1 MPNPGRHSFLST
13 AITRPVKK
21 ANLHL
26 FNHLLKHVTMKTLS
40 PFPLVLISCVIILT
54 ACQKEILPELN
65 EPQFAQKE
73 IGLAVPDDAQV
84 QPLDS
89 DAQRAYQNLLGSV
102 DNFRSDALLP
112 VFIKARFKVVNKQ
125 DDGVFVTITYEGY
138 GYDYHSQVKVWI
150 KEDRIY
156 NKKTGQRSAIGAL
169 ALDQRGLV
177 FTNLLDPQS
186 ETKVLVEKWAIS
198 GGQGTLL
205 NATGVLDRSTAR
217 QTQPNVEDVLIYGFI
232 QI

>member
-1 MPNPGRHSFLST
+1 
-13 AITRPVKK
+13 
-21 ANLHL
+21 
-26 FNHLLKHVTMKTLS
+26 
-40 PFPLVLISCVIILT
+40 
-54 ACQKEILPELN
+54 
-65 EPQFAQKE
+65 
-73 IGLAVPDDAQV
+73 
-84 QPLDS
+84 
-89 DAQRAYQNLLGSV
+89 V

-125 DDGVFVTITYEGY
+125 DDGVFVIVTYEGY

-150 KEDRIY
+150 REERIY
-156 NKKTGQRSAIGAL
+156 NKKTGQRSATGAL

-177 FTNLLDPQS
+177 FTKLLEPES
-186 ETKVLVEKWAIS
+186 ETKVLGEKWAIS

-205 NATGVLDRSTAR
+205 DATGDLDRSSAG

>member
-1 MPNPGRHSFLST
+1 
-13 AITRPVKK
+13 
-21 ANLHL
+21 
-26 FNHLLKHVTMKTLS
+26 MKTFS
-40 PFPLVLISCVIILT
+40 PFTIILLSGVVLLT
-54 ACQKEILPELN
+54 ACQKESLPELN
-65 EPQFAQKE
+65 DPQFAQKE

-89 DAQRAYQNLLGSV
+89 DAQRAYQNLLGAV

-125 DDGVFVTITYEGY
+125 DDGVFVIVTYEGY

-150 KEDRIY
+150 KEERIY
-156 NKKTGQRSAIGAL
+156 NKKTGQRKATGAL

-177 FTNLLDPQS
+177 FTNLLDPES
-186 ETKVLVEKWAIS
+186 ETKVLVEKWAIN

-205 NATGVLDRSTAR
+205 DATGVLDCSTAR